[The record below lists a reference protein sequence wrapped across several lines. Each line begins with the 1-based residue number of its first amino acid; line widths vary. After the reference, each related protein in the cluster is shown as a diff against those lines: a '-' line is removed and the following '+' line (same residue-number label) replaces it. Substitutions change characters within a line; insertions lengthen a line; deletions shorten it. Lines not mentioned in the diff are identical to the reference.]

1 MRQLKEIGL
10 SLRTFSTSS
19 IEKKNHNHVCLFFGE
34 LFVFDKRE
42 CGKIYLY
49 CGLVKVVDL
58 LFDESLLLD
67 AL

>member
-34 LFVFDKRE
+34 LFVFDKGGW
-42 CGKIYLY
+42 GKIYLY
-49 CGLVKVVDL
+49 CGLVKVDL
-58 LFDESLLLD
+58 LFDENLLLD